1 MGFPEACD
9 IFRKVFV
16 DDTPFTAALCK
27 KSQDFFARSR
37 LRWRIRHHPNRVR
50 LSVNDDF
57 IAKSDLFKQC
67 AQVSCRFFFRDV
79 YDGHWGMIP
88 PDAIAALDFLDA
100 VDVADA
106 GDFAQ
111 VLDQAL

>member
-1 MGFPEACD
+1 
-9 IFRKVFV
+9 
-16 DDTPFTAALCK
+16 
-27 KSQDFFARSR
+27 
-37 LRWRIRHHPNRVR
+37 
-50 LSVNDDF
+50 
-57 IAKSDLFKQC
+57 
-67 AQVSCRFFFRDV
+67 V